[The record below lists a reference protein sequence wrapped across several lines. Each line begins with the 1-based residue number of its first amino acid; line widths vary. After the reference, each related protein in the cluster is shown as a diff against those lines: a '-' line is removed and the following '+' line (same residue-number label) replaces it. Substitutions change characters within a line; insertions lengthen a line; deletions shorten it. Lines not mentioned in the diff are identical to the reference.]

1 MLLINLSKDINN
13 IKMYNIQLLNPLDV
27 VQNIYDMRAK
37 FKEKIYLERIEKKK
51 HKKNRKKE
59 KRAMVKAAQVG
70 SSGTSFKQYKGVKDP
85 TYKGTINIVRG

>member
-51 HKKNRKKE
+51 HKKNRKK
-59 KRAMVKAAQVG
+59 
-70 SSGTSFKQYKGVKDP
+70 GVKDP